1 MPMPIFA
8 ACTDVLLQQLYIDSY
23 RLIACY
29 YRQSIDC
36 EKSLFAESGLVNINV
51 VRLIQI
57 F

>member
-36 EKSLFAESGLVNINV
+36 EKSLFVESILVSISV
-51 VRLIQI
+51 ACSIQI

>member
-1 MPMPIFA
+1 MPIFA